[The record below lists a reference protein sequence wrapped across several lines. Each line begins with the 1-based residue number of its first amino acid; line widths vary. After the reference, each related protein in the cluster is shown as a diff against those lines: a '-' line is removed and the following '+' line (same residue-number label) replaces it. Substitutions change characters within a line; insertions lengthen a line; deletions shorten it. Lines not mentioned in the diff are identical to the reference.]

1 VKLTGFVVTPGTT
14 PLTLAEVDTATVEEH
29 FTPLVRPV
37 VVGENVEPLELRT
50 VTT

>member
-1 VKLTGFVVTPGTT
+1 MLGVHFPWGIS
-14 PLTLAEVDTATVEEH
+14 VDTATVEEH